1 MLPKKIRGMI
11 NQIFDKRNLK
21 EIIGDVLVME
31 HINKLNKYTKMDN
44 TIGCLS
50 VLFVITF
57 FWVWKKIKSKSN
69 PNKMGSVGINKPT
82 PSVYSSILTEK
93 GVKKAMET
101 NNSFVWKI
109 LAYKTSRAIGMR
121 IKKRLWLVLIKY
133 IKRQIK
139 NRDEKKIGK
148 FDRNVFTL

>member
-1 MLPKKIRGMI
+1 MLPKKTRGII
-11 NQIFDKRNLK
+11 NQSFDKRNLK

-50 VLFVITF
+50 VSLVITF

-69 PNKMGSVGINKPT
+69 PNKMGSVGINKPM
-82 PSVYSSILTEK
+82 PLVYSSILTEK

-101 NNSFVWKI
+101 NSSFVWKI
-109 LAYKTSRAIGMR
+109 LAYKISRATGII
-121 IKKRLWLVLIKY
+121 IKKTLWLVLIKY

-139 NRDEKKIGK
+139 NKDEK
-148 FDRNVFTL
+148 